1 MACAGLMNKLD
12 AGLDVNGADHDGNTL
27 LHVAADSGS
36 VSLVKVLL
44 ARGATPNVI
53 NTWNLTPAA
62 LATIK
67 GHGKVVTEMNHSQ
80 LYSSMH
86 ASFYPVRRCS
96 ASPLHD
102 LCHLAVAVSASHGA
116 WPVAS
121 LQRACTPPVC
131 ASHIYT
137 FSKTQARWVE
147 LVTHDW

>member
-1 MACAGLMNKLD
+1 MDKLD
-12 AGLDVNGADHDGNTL
+12 AGFDVNGADHDGNTL
-27 LHVAADSGS
+27 LHLAADSGS

-53 NTWNLTPAA
+53 NKWNLTPAA

-67 GHGKVVTEMNHSQ
+67 GHGKVVVEMNHSQ

-102 LCHLAVAVSASHGA
+102 WCHLAVVVPA
-116 WPVAS
+116 
-121 LQRACTPPVC
+121 
-131 ASHIYT
+131 
-137 FSKTQARWVE
+137 
-147 LVTHDW
+147 

>member
-1 MACAGLMNKLD
+1 MVTYQSSAAWACREWRHAEETWLAPDHPHCLAGAGLMNKLD
-12 AGLDVNGADHDGNTL
+12 TGLDVNGADHDGNTL

-96 ASPLHD
+96 ASPPHD
-102 LCHLAVAVSASHGA
+102 LFRLAVVASASHGA
-116 WPVAS
+116 RPLAS
-121 LQRACTPPVC
+121 L
-131 ASHIYT
+131 
-137 FSKTQARWVE
+137 
-147 LVTHDW
+147 

>member
-1 MACAGLMNKLD
+1 MDKLD

-96 ASPLHD
+96 AS
-102 LCHLAVAVSASHGA
+102 HL
-116 WPVAS
+116 
-121 LQRACTPPVC
+121 Q
-131 ASHIYT
+131 
-137 FSKTQARWVE
+137 
-147 LVTHDW
+147 D

>member
-1 MACAGLMNKLD
+1 MDKLD

-44 ARGATPNVI
+44 ARGATP
-53 NTWNLTPAA
+53 AA

-96 ASPLHD
+96 AS
-102 LCHLAVAVSASHGA
+102 HL
-116 WPVAS
+116 
-121 LQRACTPPVC
+121 Q
-131 ASHIYT
+131 
-137 FSKTQARWVE
+137 
-147 LVTHDW
+147 D